1 MTDENKELHRLRGEA
16 RGLQRMV
23 DLANRQVPARSEGI
37 DPTGAVQIV
46 LGDNGLP
53 RTIHVEDGWDHKLR
67 AERLGHAVI
76 EAFSAAFYERLRA
89 WTTAFTDAGDVVD
102 PDDTE
107 LPDAVPFEPAF
118 EPAVEPEP
126 EEEPPPPPDPV
137 ANRLNDPDAYALA
150 VIEALDNLGN
160 LLEPPPV
167 CGIGTVS
174 RGGVVVTLTGAGM
187 VSCTADPAFIA
198 AQSGEDLTQAFGA
211 ALAAAKED
219 LARAQQATPLG
230 RLRHLLDL
238 GLTTLD
244 EGTAP

>member
-1 MTDENKELHRLRGEA
+1 MGDWMTDENKELHRLRAEA

-23 DLANRQVPARSEGI
+23 ELANSQVPTRSEGI
-37 DPTGAVQIV
+37 DSTGAVEIV

-67 AERLGHAVI
+67 AERLGQAVI

-89 WTTAFTDAGDVVD
+89 WTTAFTDAG
-102 PDDTE
+102 
-107 LPDAVPFEPAF
+107 EPALL
-118 EPAVEPEP
+118 ELEPEP
-126 EEEPPPPPDPV
+126 EPEPEPPDPV

-167 CGIGTVS
+167 CGIGSVS

-187 VSCTADPAFIA
+187 VSCTADPTFIT
-198 AQSGEDLTQAFGA
+198 AQSGEELTQAFGA

-230 RLRHLLDL
+230 RLRKLLDL